1 MEQTSYYDL
10 LRIHIEDK
18 QIELGYSFTF
28 SDFFYV
34 LDRLSVLSC
43 VSRLRNKEILSNNP
57 DFNYVFD
64 YSWNKFDSFLCEK
77 NKHQLLLDISAA
89 YGWDLIADGAEAIV
103 LNALSMFITIDC
115 LYELISSNRTNSQ
128 YSELY
133 SIWKMPVEER
143 FQACYDTCEDSYCD
157 INMYEYYPSKAFI
170 KENLRSETME
180 FAKKVLI
187 SYYKIS
193 VSDDAMFRLLSM
205 DLLPW
210 LSSITI
216 LHTKIH
222 NPEFSPSDTF
232 FEELNYFNAFDIYN
246 VSPMFTCN
254 DDAFLILTFPEFDD
268 TEYRISD
275 TVDYGYLNPD
285 GFRLFNNFY
294 LKNQN

>member
-1 MEQTSYYDL
+1 MEQISYYNL
-10 LRIHIEDK
+10 LRKHIEDE
-18 QIELGYSFTF
+18 QIEPGYSFIF

-43 VSRLRNKEILSNNP
+43 FSKLRSKEILSNNP
-57 DFNYVFD
+57 GFNYVFD
-64 YSWNKFDSFLCEK
+64 YSWNKFDSFLCEN

-89 YGWDLIADGAEAIV
+89 YGWDLIADETEVIV

-115 LYELISSNRTNSQ
+115 MSELISSNRTNSQ

-133 SIWKMPVEER
+133 SIWEMPVEER
-143 FQACYDTCEDSYCD
+143 FQACYETCDDSYCEF
-157 INMYEYYPSKAFI
+157 NMYEYYPSKAFI

-180 FAKKVLI
+180 YAKKVLF
-187 SYYKIS
+187 SYYNIS
-193 VSDDAMFRLLSM
+193 VSDDVMLKLLSM
-205 DLLPW
+205 DLIPW

-216 LHTKIH
+216 LHTKIR

-246 VSPMFTCN
+246 ISPMFTFN
-254 DDAFLILTFPEFDD
+254 DDAYLILTFPEYDD
-268 TEYRISD
+268 TEYGITD

-294 LKNQN
+294 LNNQN